1 MDAVL
6 GALQVNADKFGSI
19 VPASVNLTGTSNLA
33 FGLNVGAMY
42 DINKQWTVGVNY
54 RTKQVIKV
62 DAGLAKVTYANK
74 IASSILESKLGLINE
89 ANFSAEMPLPSVL
102 TFGVSYRPIKPL
114 LIAFDAQF
122 TGWSTYKSLDINFAG
137 EGLSAFDQHIT
148 KDYKDAWAFR
158 LGAQYGVTKRFD
170 VRAGFIV
177 DLTPVN
183 DNYYNPE
190 TPGMTKLEPSVGLS
204 FRPIPSLSIDLSMLY
219 VAGLGANNVSAPYT
233 DMLAA
238 QYPELQLPT
247 TKHFDADYR
256 LHAFVPSFGI
266 SYSF

>member
-1 MDAVL
+1 
-6 GALQVNADKFGSI
+6 
-19 VPASVNLTGTSNLA
+19 
-33 FGLNVGAMY
+33 
-42 DINKQWTVGVNY
+42 
-54 RTKQVIKV
+54 
-62 DAGLAKVTYANK
+62 
-74 IASSILESKLGLINE
+74 
-89 ANFSAEMPLPSVL
+89 VL

-137 EGLSAFDQHIT
+137 DGLSAFDQHIT

-219 VAGLGANNVSAPYT
+219 VAGLGANNVTAPYT

-238 QYPELQLPT
+238 QYPALQLPT
-247 TKHFDADYR
+247 TKQFDADYR